1 MHSSLARFFID
12 KAASDFE
19 PAGMYTHATDAGW
32 ISRTHRA
39 IAPFRLQ
46 QPTTPSEVVQA
57 LIESEDSSIIAGG
70 IDLVRRMRSGN
81 SQDTLID
88 LSAVSG
94 LREIEDHA
102 GFIRIGALATHWD
115 VETSPLLAAR
125 LPAFQAAWKMIG
137 NVRIRMTGTVG
148 GNLMAAERA
157 YDGPVL
163 LGVSGAKLVFLT
175 DGGEVKIAA
184 SDGAGSYPSRALL
197 TAIEIPVMP
206 NAQLG
211 FDRTLK
217 PVVSVAVGLVDQD
230 VSVGVGCAH
239 ISPFFWSGK
248 VSEVEAALASA
259 LPEPIDNPM
268 GSAAYRRRMVTVLA
282 RRLIRHL
289 HEGDAS

>member
-1 MHSSLARFFID
+1 
-12 KAASDFE
+12 
-19 PAGMYTHATDAGW
+19 MYTHATDAGW

-57 LIESEDSSIIAGG
+57 LIESDNASIIAGG
-70 IDLVRRMRSGN
+70 IDLVRR
-81 SQDTLID
+81 
-88 LSAVSG
+88 
-94 LREIEDHA
+94 
-102 GFIRIGALATHWD
+102 THWD

-125 LPAFQAAWKMIG
+125 LPAFQAAWKTIG